1 MGNDRAAAGDAG
13 GTAGGGIVFVRDERG
28 AGTDVED
35 GAGAAPEVDLAEGG
49 GIAGG
54 VERAGG
60 VAGPRAEARPVVRV
74 PAETVGPPEWVLEP
88 ETVRVL
94 GATVGR
100 VVAPA
105 LSATAPAEAR
115 PVPLPVP
122 L

>member
-54 VERAGG
+54 VEGAGG
-60 VAGPRAEARPVVRV
+60 VAGPRAEARPVGRL
-74 PAETVGPPEWVLEP
+74 PAETVVPPE
-88 ETVRVL
+88 
-94 GATVGR
+94 
-100 VVAPA
+100 
-105 LSATAPAEAR
+105 
-115 PVPLPVP
+115 
-122 L
+122 